1 MSQIRGNSEDSMF
14 NVGLVTSGVEDEDFD
29 NKDSFFSSYA
39 QNKEESLD
47 NFNVLSG
54 ETDDKITDIQT
65 KTRDEQQK
73 EKESFFKR
81 NNY

>member
-1 MSQIRGNSEDSMF
+1 MSQIKGNSEDSMF